1 VRVRYS
7 PRSVRDLDSIREYLS
22 KFSPKGAV
30 NVLSAIY
37 AAIEFIRRHPKGAE
51 ATSLSDVRAKIVQR
65 CRFKVFYRRVVN
77 DDVIEIIHVRYT
89 SRRSWPGTD
98 E

>member
-1 VRVRYS
+1 MRGRYS
-7 PRSVRDLDSIREYLS
+7 PRAVRDLDSISEYLS
-22 KFSPKGAV
+22 KLSPKGRGQRAHGD
-30 NVLSAIY
+30 LCGDRIY
-37 AAIEFIRRHPKGAE
+37 QEAPEGAE

-65 CRFKVFYRRVVN
+65 YRFKVFYRLVAN
-77 DDVIEIIHVRYT
+77 GDVIEIIHVRHT